1 MTSRNTSY
9 ALPIL
14 AFALIVGCMGIAQ
27 ADDRE
32 EAGFTPPFFANRV
45 GVQFGTPE
53 IEAAILKHLGYHGVS
68 QDW

>member
-14 AFALIVGCMGIAQ
+14 AFALRAGCLAIAQ
-27 ADDRE
+27 ANDRE
-32 EAGFTPPFFANRV
+32 TAGFAPSFYANRV

-68 QDW
+68 QD